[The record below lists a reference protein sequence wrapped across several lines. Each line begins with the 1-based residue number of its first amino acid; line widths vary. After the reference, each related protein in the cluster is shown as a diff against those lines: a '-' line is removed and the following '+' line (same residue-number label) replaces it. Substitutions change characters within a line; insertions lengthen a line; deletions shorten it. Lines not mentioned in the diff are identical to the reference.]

1 MKRAMRKA
9 FSHKGMTKFGEFH
22 MAKKTNYNHMKY
34 LKTHHSVLT
43 LTLII
48 CFAFFSCTPKDTAN
62 KIYNPLSKAEN
73 GFITF
78 DSIPDGNYRVHVKVG
93 SKDAVGHTVIRGES
107 RRLFYDGI
115 KTAKGEFKDVY
126 FNINKRDTIISE
138 GKVVNIKPRERNKAN
153 WDSKLTFEFNGEA
166 PQVEFIEIEP
176 VEDVIT
182 IFLCAN
188 STVVDQDYEPW
199 IGWGQMLP
207 RFFNDKVCVA
217 NYAESGETATGFIA
231 RGRLAKLLTQAK
243 AGDYVF
249 MEFGHNDQKE
259 RGEGIGAY
267 LNFTDRLKDFIKE
280 VRAIGAHPIFVTPT
294 QRRSFNEEG
303 KIMET
308 HGDYPDAMRKLAN
321 EENVPLIDLH
331 NYTRTMYEALGV
343 EESVHAFVH
352 YPANTFPNQPK
363 ELKDNT
369 HFNPYGGY
377 QIVQCVV
384 YGMKEINLP
393 LVKYLR
399 SDVPDYNPAQPDK
412 FEDFKWY
419 PTPFAEVQK
428 PDGN

>member
-1 MKRAMRKA
+1 MKTLYLSIQIILSVIIFASCQSDSNTVKIDKPLEKA
-9 FSHKGMTKFGEFH
+9 QS
-22 MAKKTNYNHMKY
+22 
-34 LKTHHSVLT
+34 
-43 LTLII
+43 
-48 CFAFFSCTPKDTAN
+48 
-62 KIYNPLSKAEN
+62 

-78 DSIPDGNYRVHVKVG
+78 DNIPDGNYRVHVKVG
-93 SKDAVGHTVIRGES
+93 SKDKAGHTVIRGES

-115 KTAKGEFKDVY
+115 VTQKGEFKDVY

-138 GKVVNIKPRERNKAN
+138 GKVVRIKSRERNKLN
-153 WDSKLTFEFNGEA
+153 WDSNLTFEFNGA
-166 PQVEFIEIEP
+166 SPQVEFIELSP
-176 VEDVIT
+176 AKDDVIT
-182 IFLCAN
+182 VFLCAN

-207 RFFNDKVCVA
+207 RFFNDKISVA

-231 RGRLAKLLTQAK
+231 RGRLEKLLTQAK

-267 LNFTDRLKDFIKE
+267 LNFTDRLKEFVTK
-280 VRAIGAHPIFVTPT
+280 VRAIGAHPVFVTPT
-294 QRRSFNEEG
+294 QRRSFNDEG
-303 KIMET
+303 KIVET
-308 HGDYPDAMRKLAN
+308 HGDYPDAMRKVAK
-321 EENVPLIDLH
+321 EEKVPLIDLH
-331 NYTRTMYEALGV
+331 NYTRTLYEALGV
-343 EESVHAFVH
+343 EQSVHAFVH

-363 ELKDNT
+363 ALEDNT

-393 LVKYLR
+393 LIKYLR
-399 SDVPDYNPAQPDK
+399 SDVPEYNPAHPDK
-412 FEDFKWY
+412 FVDFKWY
-419 PTPFAEVQK
+419 PTPFTEIKK